1 MIELISSDSGKLS
14 PELIVD
20 EIVSSVPV
28 VMVKDEWM
36 AKMFGVGKQV
46 RDRGN
51 LLDGLLVM
59 VVHIFTKKNG

>member
-46 RDRGN
+46 RDMGN